1 MKVRSAEAAKKAYI
15 EGAAKAPERYKAG
28 IAATTGWKEKAS
40 SPEAEALYA
49 AKLQESI
56 ASKRRQRALENT
68 SEEEWKSNA
77 MNKGASVIG
86 QRMAAA
92 AEKQSRN
99 VAPYLE
105 ALRNTELPARTADP
119 MTNVTN
125 RVGAVV
131 QALVNKKKEI
141 KG

>member
-1 MKVRSAEAAKKAYI
+1 MKVRSAEASKKAYI
-15 EGAAKAPERYKAG
+15 EGAAKAPERYKEG
-28 IAATTGWKEKAS
+28 IRNTTGWKEKAA

-56 ASKRRQRALENT
+56 AAKRRQRALENV
-68 SEEEWKSNA
+68 SEEEWKANA
-77 MNKGASVIG
+77 MSKGAAVIG
-86 QRMAAA
+86 QRMTAS

-99 VAPYLE
+99 YAPFAE
-105 ALRNTELPARTADP
+105 ALRNVELPAKTADP
-119 MTNVTN
+119 LTNVTN

-131 QALVNKKKEI
+131 QALVDKKKEI